1 LGRGWRRS
9 KFNPRKNN
17 ANAFKNSLQSGINK
31 APFSGGAVECGG
43 PGKFVRPYRR
53 VSGPGLDMDV
63 IPTLMVAAV
72 FQNFTSNI
80 NIYCD

>member
-1 LGRGWRRS
+1 MYSGPVAPKASRHCS
-9 KFNPRKNN
+9 
-17 ANAFKNSLQSGINK
+17 SGINK
-31 APFSGGAVECGG
+31 ALFSRELCGAEE
-43 PGKFVRPYRR
+43 VRKVRLYSR

-80 NIYCD
+80 NIYYD